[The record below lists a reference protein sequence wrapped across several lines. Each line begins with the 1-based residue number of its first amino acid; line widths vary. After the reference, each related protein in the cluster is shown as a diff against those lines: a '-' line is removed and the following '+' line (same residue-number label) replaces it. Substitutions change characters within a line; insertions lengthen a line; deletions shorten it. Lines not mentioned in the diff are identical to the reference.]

1 MTTELTPKGWYPDPS
16 GGTRLRW
23 WDGED
28 WTDHY
33 RTRPLDSFGHGLAD
47 VEVPAARAAQAAA
60 GGLGPREVDRI
71 VGAVQDTTR
80 TEMNR
85 AVGELQQAARGEVDR
100 VVGEVRRQ
108 VDNVTP
114 LITDTVGQ
122 FTRYLRWA
130 AIIGFLLVVAYF
142 AFQIIAGIGIAELV
156 GDLADRIIDAVND
169 EESLGVP
176 LTR

>member
-1 MTTELTPKGWYPDPS
+1 MATDLTPEGWYPDPS

-28 WTDHY
+28 WSDHY
-33 RTRPLDSFGHGLAD
+33 RTRPLETFGLSAPD
-47 VEVPAARAAQAAA
+47 VAAPARAAQAAA

-108 VDNVTP
+108 VGNVTP

-122 FTRYLRWA
+122 VTRYIRWA

-142 AFQIIAGIGIAELV
+142 VFQVVAGIGIAELV
-156 GDLADRIIDAVND
+156 TDVADRIIDAVND
-169 EESLGVP
+169 DDSLGVP